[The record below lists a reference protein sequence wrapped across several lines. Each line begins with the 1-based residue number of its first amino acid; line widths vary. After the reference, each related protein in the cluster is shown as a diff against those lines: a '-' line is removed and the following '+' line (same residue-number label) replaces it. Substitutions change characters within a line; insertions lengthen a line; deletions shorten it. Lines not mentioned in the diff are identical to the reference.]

1 MNKKYLFTLALISTF
16 NFFVNA
22 QCNIVPLS
30 EGFIVPDTSTETIYN
45 GDTITLLKS
54 VEPNVAYESII
65 QVRVPKD
72 TVVDYMGNTVL
83 ADFDNVS
90 LDSVS
95 NMPSGLGYACNP
107 FSCVFNGQSDGC
119 VKISG
124 TVATSDT
131 GVYRLVLNITANML
145 VNGFLPVAQAVQDS
159 TFLLAVGVV
168 PDTSGGSGS
177 GVNAMIFK
185 DITQLD
191 VFPNPLQDEG
201 SVSFYVKERSDIEFR
216 IIDMLGNL
224 VNKRSIKSAH
234 GLKTLSV
241 NTKEYSNGVYFI
253 SLTNGHDTVTK
264 KVMINR

>member
-1 MNKKYLFTLALISTF
+1 MNKKYLFTLVLISTF
-16 NFFVNA
+16 NFFLNA
-22 QCNIVPLS
+22 QCTPVPLS

-45 GDTITLLKS
+45 GDTVTLLKS
-54 VEPNVAYESII
+54 VEPNVAYETII

-72 TVVDYMGNTVL
+72 TVVDYLGNTVL
-83 ADFDNVS
+83 ADFANVS
-90 LDSVS
+90 LDSIS
-95 NMPSGLGYACNP
+95 NMPSGLSYACNP
-107 FSCVFNGQSDGC
+107 FTCAFNGQSNGC

-131 GVYRLVLNITANML
+131 GVYRLILNITANML
-145 VNGFLPVAQAVQDS
+145 INGFIPVAQAVKDS

-168 PDTSGGSGS
+168 PDTSGGSG
-177 GVNAMIFK
+177 VNAMIFK
-185 DITQLD
+185 NITQLD

-201 SVSFYVKERSDIEFR
+201 IVSFYVKERSDIEFR

-224 VNKRSIKSAH
+224 VHKRSINSAQ

-241 NTKEYSNGVYFI
+241 NTKEFSNGVYFI
-253 SLTNGHDTVTK
+253 SLTNVIDAVTK